1 MKESTVNYF
10 EFGHQQSNE
19 EYRRDTSEL
28 VNQDARIVWASLISS
43 LEVVRYGC
51 LRHNFSLT
59 IQPPLFRVKIKKKSH
74 FQLMFEPV
82 IS

>member
-1 MKESTVNYF
+1 MKETTVKYF

-43 LEVVRYGC
+43 LEVARYDC
-51 LRHNFSLT
+51 LRHNFFPNDST
-59 IQPPLFRVKIKKKSH
+59 ASVSH
-74 FQLMFEPV
+74 TSQKEEK
-82 IS
+82 

>member
-1 MKESTVNYF
+1 MTVNYF

-43 LEVVRYGC
+43 L
-51 LRHNFSLT
+51 
-59 IQPPLFRVKIKKKSH
+59 
-74 FQLMFEPV
+74 
-82 IS
+82 